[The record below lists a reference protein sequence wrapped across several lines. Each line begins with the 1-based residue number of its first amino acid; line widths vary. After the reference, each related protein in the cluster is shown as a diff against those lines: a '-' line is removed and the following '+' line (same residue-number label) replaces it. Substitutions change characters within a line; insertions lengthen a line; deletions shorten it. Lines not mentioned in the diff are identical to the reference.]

1 VPKPLRAFLR
11 VTVGYA
17 LSFLLFGFGFLMVL
31 WTPKR
36 RGLHDNLF
44 RTVRVYSWNAHPSD
58 RLLRRLAE
66 QNIPEEKANSK
77 TEE

>member
-1 VPKPLRAFLR
+1 LRAFLR

-17 LSFLLFGFGFLMVL
+17 VSFLLFGFGFLMVL

-44 RTVRVYSWNAHPSD
+44 RTVKVYSWNAHPSQ